1 MKSVLSGMFAIALVG
16 ASLSGCKS
24 SASGSMAIADPVILP
39 AVKLD
44 APSTIGPAA
53 TLTATV
59 TLTPGSCTTFDRF
72 DIIRTG
78 SEVRLTA
85 WGIFHGPLPCV
96 APQPLVEAVQ
106 VTPPFPASFTVTF
119 VQPPGAGADLSAA
132 VSVR

>member
-1 MKSVLSGMFAIALVG
+1 
-16 ASLSGCKS
+16 
-24 SASGSMAIADPVILP
+24 LP
-39 AVKLD
+39 GVKLD
-44 APSTIGPAA
+44 APSTIGIGA

-72 DIIRTG
+72 DVVRAG

-96 APQPLVEAVQ
+96 YPEPLVETVQ
-106 VTPPFPASFTVTF
+106 VTPPFPASFTVTL
-119 VQPPGAGADLSAA
+119 VQPAGAGADLSAV

>member
-1 MKSVLSGMFAIALVG
+1 
-16 ASLSGCKS
+16 
-24 SASGSMAIADPVILP
+24 LP
-39 AVKLD
+39 AAKLD
-44 APSTIGPAA
+44 APSTIGPGS

-72 DIIRTG
+72 DVVRAG

-96 APQPLVEAVQ
+96 SPQPLLERVQ
-106 VTPPFPASFTVTF
+106 VAPPFPSTF
-119 VQPPGAGADLSAA
+119 FVILVQPAGAGADLSAT

>member
-1 MKSVLSGMFAIALVG
+1 MKSVLSGMFAVALG
-16 ASLSGCKS
+16 ASLSGCNS
-24 SASGSMAIADPVILP
+24 SSSGSMAIADPVVLP
-39 AVKLD
+39 AIKLD
-44 APSTIGPAA
+44 APSTIGPGA

-72 DIIRTG
+72 DVIRAG

-96 APQPLVEAVQ
+96 SPQPLVETVQ

-119 VQPPGAGADLSAA
+119 VQPPGAGADLSAT